1 MLIMNLHIAQQVFDS
16 IDASE
21 LADFKHDL
29 YRVARRYAEM
39 RVEWRLAMSGE
50 RLQMDEARTRT
61 HEARIN
67 TFNILSRE
75 QAKRGE
81 DNARRKTLGQDRK
94 TLGDMAAYIVL
105 FLALSAR

>member
-21 LADFKHDL
+21 LADFKRDL
-29 YRVARRYAEM
+29 YQAARRYAGM
-39 RVEWRLAMSGE
+39 RVEWRLAMSDE
-50 RLQMDEARTRT
+50 RLQMDSAR
-61 HEARIN
+61 ARAHDALID

-75 QAKRGE
+75 QAKHGE
-81 DNARRKTLGQDRK
+81 NNSWRKTLGQDRK
-94 TLGDMAAYIVL
+94 SIGDMAAYIVL

>member
-29 YRVARRYAEM
+29 YQAARRYAGM
-39 RVEWRLAMSGE
+39 RVEWRLAALDE
-50 RLQMDEARTRT
+50 RPQMDNAR
-61 HEARIN
+61 ARSHDALIDA
-67 TFNILSRE
+67 FNILSRE

-81 DNARRKTLGQDRK
+81 DNSWRKALGQDRK
-94 TLGDMAAYIVL
+94 ALGDMGAYIVL